1 MFFIWG
7 ALNDLCSSLA
17 MTARRICTSYVD
29 PNLLSP
35 LLASRLIALDKCPG
49 VRPIGIGDTA
59 RRIIAKAVLFITR
72 PDIQEATGCFQMC
85 GGQISGIEA
94 AVHAV
99 RSAFELE
106 TTEGVLLVDA
116 SNAFNN
122 LNREVALLNIGR
134 ICPPLATIVVNT
146 YRAPSE
152 LFVDGEVLYSEEGT
166 TQGDPLAMPLYALA
180 TIPLIKK
187 IEGDATQVW
196 YADDA
201 AAAGKIEDLRHW
213 WDKLSSEGPSFGYFV
228 NATKTWLVAKD
239 HCLEKATSAFADTDV
254 QVTSTGRPYLGSA
267 IGCQSYVTSHVEAAV
282 SDWVDIIKKLTN
294 IALSQPHAAYS
305 ALTHGLTSKW
315 TYLCRTTPNI
325 NDLMSPLD
333 DALHSS
339 LIPALTGGPPPNDLT
354 RRMFALPA
362 RHGGLGI
369 GIPSSQARDAYS
381 ASLLVTDALY
391 RRIGKNG
398 QEYDY
403 DVISSQMQA
412 KATLRAENKKKSE
425 TAAATLREELD
436 TNMLKIMEL
445 AREKGSSTW
454 LTALPLE
461 EHGFTLHKR
470 AFHDAIALRYG
481 WSPQNMP
488 SMCACGSKASIEH
501 AMSCVKGGFPSI
513 RHNEIRDLTA
523 TLLTEVCKDVC
534 IEPELQPVTGE
545 VLDGATANSQS
556 GARLDIA
563 ANGFWG
569 GSFERTYFDV
579 RVFNPHAPSNKNTS
593 LSACYKRH
601 ERCKKRAYEQRI
613 REIEHG
619 SFTPLVMS
627 ATGGL
632 ADEANTFYKRLASLL
647 ATKWDHPYS
656 TTLCWLRCRLGFSL
670 VRSAIQSI
678 RGARSSCGHAIK
690 CPTAVDLVNSEANIA
705 G

>member
-1 MFFIWG
+1 
-7 ALNDLCSSLA
+7 
-17 MTARRICTSYVD
+17 
-29 PNLLSP
+29 
-35 LLASRLIALDKCPG
+35 
-49 VRPIGIGDTA
+49 
-59 RRIIAKAVLFITR
+59 
-72 PDIQEATGCFQMC
+72 
-85 GGQISGIEA
+85 
-94 AVHAV
+94 
-99 RSAFELE
+99 
-106 TTEGVLLVDA
+106 
-116 SNAFNN
+116 
-122 LNREVALLNIGR
+122 
-134 ICPPLATIVVNT
+134 
-146 YRAPSE
+146 
-152 LFVDGEVLYSEEGT
+152 
-166 TQGDPLAMPLYALA
+166 
-180 TIPLIKK
+180 
-187 IEGDATQVW
+187 
-196 YADDA
+196 
-201 AAAGKIEDLRHW
+201 
-213 WDKLSSEGPSFGYFV
+213 
-228 NATKTWLVAKD
+228 
-239 HCLEKATSAFADTDV
+239 
-254 QVTSTGRPYLGSA
+254 
-267 IGCQSYVTSHVEAAV
+267 
-282 SDWVDIIKKLTN
+282 
-294 IALSQPHAAYS
+294 
-305 ALTHGLTSKW
+305 
-315 TYLCRTTPNI
+315 
-325 NDLMSPLD
+325 
-333 DALHSS
+333 
-339 LIPALTGGPPPNDLT
+339 
-354 RRMFALPA
+354 
-362 RHGGLGI
+362 
-369 GIPSSQARDAYS
+369 
-381 ASLLVTDALY
+381 
-391 RRIGKNG
+391 
-398 QEYDY
+398 
-403 DVISSQMQA
+403 
-412 KATLRAENKKKSE
+412 
-425 TAAATLREELD
+425 
-436 TNMLKIMEL
+436 
-445 AREKGSSTW
+445 
-454 LTALPLE
+454 
-461 EHGFTLHKR
+461 
-470 AFHDAIALRYG
+470 
-481 WSPQNMP
+481 MP